1 MKIEFLLAR
10 EDHTWDTIIEEIPDA
25 VEDCGYDVVKW
36 FLSGIEN
43 SSGMLVFSPPFMFLP
58 ATNSISPSFTI
69 Y

>member
-43 SSGMLVFSPPFMFLP
+43 KPGYEDVVC
-58 ATNSISPSFTI
+58 AAI
-69 Y
+69 YLILSEE